1 VRRGPSRYCISP
13 ERENAVLLDPLLTR
27 ELKAL
32 QEQLEAPPRRAPA
45 AAPEPAPP
53 DARLPHA
60 GDTSEPQRLRD
71 EVGEFVREAMTLFGE
86 TQKNVA
92 EHPTASVIGALVV
105 GLLIGRWLGR
115 R

>member
-1 VRRGPSRYCISP
+1 MP
-13 ERENAVLLDPLLTR
+13 LDPLLTR

-32 QEQLEAPPRRAPA
+32 QEQLLASPRASAGAAPA
-45 AAPEPAPP
+45 AGDGASVAGADDAP
-53 DARLPHA
+53 DR
-60 GDTSEPQRLRD
+60 QRLRD
-71 EVGEFVREAMTLFGE
+71 EIAEFVREAVTLFDE

-105 GLLIGRWLGR
+105 GILIGRLLAR

>member
-1 VRRGPSRYCISP
+1 MP
-13 ERENAVLLDPLLTR
+13 LDPLLTR

-32 QEQLEAPPRRAPA
+32 QEQLQASPRRVPA

-53 DARLPHA
+53 DARLPSA
-60 GDTSEPQRLRD
+60 DDTSEPQRLRD
-71 EVGEFVREAMTLFGE
+71 EIAEFVREAVTLFDE

-105 GLLIGRWLGR
+105 GILIGRLLAR